1 MLHDAVLPS
10 PNVVDLRPELSTI
23 LTRSPTWQA
32 DFRPDELEEFKEA
45 FALFDDN
52 GSGQIEAR
60 CLPINAIVPVSYR
73 L

>member
-1 MLHDAVLPS
+1 MLQRRLGITKRDQSLP
-10 PNVVDLRPELSTI
+10 
-23 LTRSPTWQA
+23 PTVYNTNALANFQA